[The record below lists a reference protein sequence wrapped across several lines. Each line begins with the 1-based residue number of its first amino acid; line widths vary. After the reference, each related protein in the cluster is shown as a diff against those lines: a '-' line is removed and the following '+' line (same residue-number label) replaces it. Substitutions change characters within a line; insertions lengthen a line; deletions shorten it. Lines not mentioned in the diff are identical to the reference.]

1 MIRQRVFI
9 LIVLVGVVMVDHVG
23 KYKNRMQAARD
34 DDNVFGSEAQQL
46 IKNLTDA
53 VKRVKYEELLAA
65 DKQAKLASL
74 AEYEE
79 DKNKKTQ
86 ESDQLWR
93 ELEQKNRDSF
103 LTGHAY
109 EANLLAAV
117 IGVYNQALMMAKALD
132 ATPGLRGYIGRKVV
146 EVVEAAFSNPEKA
159 IEKMEQEG
167 MFQTPSTIRY
177 IAQMTPDGNEV
188 DFKTFY
194 DTLETE
200 KGEPLTEENKAIMR
214 TLFSGWL
221 ERSGYSDI
229 SQPELTRLDENRVYF
244 TENDPTIRL
253 DSNAL
258 NERLNDK
265 ERGFDAFC
273 RFFRVPVSR
282 MDLSPEPTPAP
293 RR

>member
-1 MIRQRVFI
+1 
-9 LIVLVGVVMVDHVG
+9 MVDHVAAFKEKLG
-23 KYKNRMQAARD
+23 AARQD
-34 DDNVFGSEAQQL
+34 IHKLGPEAEQL

-53 VKRVKYEELLAA
+53 VKRVKYEELVAA
-65 DKQAKLASL
+65 NRQAQQASL
-74 AEYEE
+74 AKYEE
-79 DKNKKTQ
+79 DRNKKTQ

-93 ELEQKNRDSF
+93 EMEQKNRDSF

-117 IGVYNQALMMAKALD
+117 IGVYNQALTMAKALD
-132 ATPGLRGYIGRKVV
+132 ATPGLTEYIGRKLV
-146 EVVEAAFSNPEKA
+146 EVFEAAFSNPEQKA
-159 IEKMEQEG
+159 GQAIQKMEQEG

-177 IAQMTPDGNEV
+177 IAQMTPDGGAV

-221 ERSGYSDI
+221 EYSGYSDI
-229 SQPELTRLDENRVYF
+229 SQPELGRLDENRAYF
-244 TENDPTIRL
+244 TRGTPPPRIQL
-253 DSNAL
+253 DSNGL
-258 NERLNDK
+258 NERLNAK
-265 ERGFDAFC
+265 EHGFDAFC